1 MHAVYSGLSRTTP
14 SGCLALI
21 GGSPAGAICL
31 RAMLAAQ
38 QAISTYGLSV
48 LMNIR
53 GFGRFTRFV
62 AATFGWL
69 MFHVARWLRWRLLM
83 PQFFAIGVAS
93 IPVVAITGAFIGMIL
108 ALEGF
113 EQFRAIGQENRLGG
127 VINVSV
133 TKQIGPVLA
142 AVMVAGRV
150 GCALAAELGTMKVT
164 EQLDALR
171 AMAADPIPYLVVPR
185 FVACVIMTPILTVY
199 SDVLG
204 VWGGWLITVQFYD
217 VSAYA
222 YWEFTASFV
231 DWWEPT
237 SGLIKSVFF
246 GASIGLIACYK
257 GFYCE
262 AGAQG
267 VGRAATEAF
276 VASFLAIIA
285 LNFFLAKFLNTINY
299 MFIAKGV
306 VSAFG

>member
-1 MHAVYSGLSRTTP
+1 VPAAAAISLVSQFGLSILLT
-14 SGCLALI
+14 
-21 GGSPAGAICL
+21 
-31 RAMLAAQ
+31 
-38 QAISTYGLSV
+38 V
-48 LMNIR
+48 VE
-53 GFGRFTRFV
+53 FGRFTRF
-62 AATFGWL
+62 AGSTFGWL
-69 MFHVARWLRWRLLM
+69 FRRMDKWCRWRLLA
-83 PQFFAIGVAS
+83 PQFYAVGVAS

-113 EQFRAIGQENRLGG
+113 AQFQAIGQESRIGG
-127 VINVSV
+127 IINVSV

-150 GCALAAELGTMKVT
+150 GGALAAELGTMRVT

-185 FVACVIMTPILTVY
+185 FVACVVMTPLLTVY

-217 VSAYA
+217 VSPYE
-222 YWEFTASFV
+222 YWDFTRNFV
-231 DWWEPT
+231 NWWEPT

-246 GASIGLIACYK
+246 GGSIGLIACYK
-257 GFYCE
+257 GFHCQ

-267 VGRAATEAF
+267 VGRAATDAF

-285 LNFFLAKFLNTINY
+285 LNLVLAKLLNTINY
-299 MFIAKGV
+299 MFIDHGLR
-306 VSAFG
+306 SAFG